1 MRTISHHRVLTHLL
15 ISMIIVLS
23 NHDFATAQD
32 NSTFTYGL
40 NTKLGISMWI
50 NSGNN
55 FSNTPIDR
63 VEYLSG
69 LAGKYWLSSIASCS
83 VALGGALSFTGS
95 RLNYSALV
103 VYAQYEHH
111 LFILDS
117 PISPYVAMSAGTN
130 LSRIANSSNDFTSV
144 RFLGLLGAE
153 YKILPNLSASIQSGL
168 GVFYGFG
175 SSLSVQNS
183 PPEIAFGFGI
193 TSFILT
199 MYLF

>member
-40 NTKLGISMWI
+40 NAKLGISMWI

-55 FSNTPIDR
+55 FSDVSIDR

-69 LAGKYWLSSIASCS
+69 IAGKYWLSSIASCS

-95 RLNYSALV
+95 QFNYSTLA

-111 LFILDS
+111 LFIQDS
-117 PISPYVAMSAGTN
+117 PISPY
-130 LSRIANSSNDFTSV
+130 IA
-144 RFLGLLGAE
+144 L
-153 YKILPNLSASIQSGL
+153 KIGRAH
-168 GVFYGFG
+168 V
-175 SSLSVQNS
+175 
-183 PPEIAFGFGI
+183 
-193 TSFILT
+193 
-199 MYLF
+199 